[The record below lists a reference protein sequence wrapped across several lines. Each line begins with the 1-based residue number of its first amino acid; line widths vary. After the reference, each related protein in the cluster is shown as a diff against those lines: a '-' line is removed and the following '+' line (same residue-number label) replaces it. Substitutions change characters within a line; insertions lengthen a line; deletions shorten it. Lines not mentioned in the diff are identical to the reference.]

1 MCQCNKDC
9 GKKLVS
15 DEVIKQACRCQRNHS
30 CLDASKRECCK
41 VLDCLG
47 NGVIF
52 VDSENEPCPYKVS
65 FGFSHKLCS
74 CPVRSQLYR
83 NHSI

>member
-1 MCQCNKDC
+1 MCECNKDR
-9 GKKLVS
+9 GSKLVS
-15 DEVIKQACRCQRNHS
+15 DEVVQQACRCQRKQS
-30 CLDASKRECCK
+30 CLEPSKRQCCK
-41 VLDCLG
+41 VVDCLG

-52 VDSENEPCPYKVS
+52 VDSKNAPCAYKVS

-83 NHSI
+83 SHGI